1 MVDDGVMDDELL
13 KNVDAML
20 GLVFV
25 RKVYKKKNGILGVL
39 GTSIVLCLIELDSDL
54 YVTDSL
60 KLYTKINGQVCCLLK
75 SIWTHS
81 KL

>member
-20 GLVFV
+20 GLDFV
-25 RKVYKKKNGILGVL
+25 RKVYKKNGILGVHS
-39 GTSIVLCLIELDSDL
+39 TSTVLCLIELHSDL

-60 KLYTKINGQVCCLLK
+60 KLYTKINGQVC
-75 SIWTHS
+75 
-81 KL
+81 

>member
-1 MVDDGVMDDELL
+1 VVDDGVMDDELL

-20 GLVFV
+20 GLDFV
-25 RKVYKKKNGILGVL
+25 RKGYKKNGILGVL

-60 KLYTKINGQVCCLLK
+60 KLYTKINDQVCCLLK

>member
-25 RKVYKKKNGILGVL
+25 RN
-39 GTSIVLCLIELDSDL
+39 IVQEKRYIGCSWHFNCPMFDR
-54 YVTDSL
+54 V
-60 KLYTKINGQVCCLLK
+60 
-75 SIWTHS
+75 
-81 KL
+81 